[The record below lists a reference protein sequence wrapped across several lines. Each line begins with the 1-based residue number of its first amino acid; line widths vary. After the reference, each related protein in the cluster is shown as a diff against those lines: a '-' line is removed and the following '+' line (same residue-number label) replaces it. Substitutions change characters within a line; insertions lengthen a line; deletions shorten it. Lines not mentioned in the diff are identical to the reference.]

1 MNKSDSQGFIFKECG
16 VWDGLLWTLRCIR
29 DSVDKAKSNLG
40 INHMPTIMS
49 DKEESE
55 KILSLMSGIEA
66 LDYRTSLILLLLI
79 VLLGINIAFMIW
91 TLIAPSL

>member
-1 MNKSDSQGFIFKECG
+1 
-16 VWDGLLWTLRCIR
+16 
-29 DSVDKAKSNLG
+29 
-40 INHMPTIMS
+40 MS

-79 VLLGINIAFMIW
+79 VLLGINIAFIIW